1 MPEKSQHYGL
11 TALLPQPLDPSEGLV
26 VQYEA
31 TYTSGYNCGG
41 SYVKLLTHADGFK
54 AEDLVDTTPYTIM
67 FGPDKCGDPNGKVWS
82 VELHNWC
89 AWESEIAPR
98 CLFHI
103 CALPWDSFS
112 QPRVQRHAHRPT

>member
-82 VELHNWC
+82 VVSHN
-89 AWESEIAPR
+89 
-98 CLFHI
+98 
-103 CALPWDSFS
+103 
-112 QPRVQRHAHRPT
+112 